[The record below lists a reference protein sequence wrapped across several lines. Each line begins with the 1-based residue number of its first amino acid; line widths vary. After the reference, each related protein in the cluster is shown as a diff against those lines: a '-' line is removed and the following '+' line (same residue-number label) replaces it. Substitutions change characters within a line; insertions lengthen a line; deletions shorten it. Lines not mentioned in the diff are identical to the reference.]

1 MGAASSAHATNTP
14 PDHDEA
20 SNQWQFAITPYLW
33 LPVVDGT
40 LRFSLP
46 GGGADAS
53 TGPYNYLQNLKFVF
67 MLQGEARKGTWSI
80 FADAIYL
87 RFGRR
92 KSSVN
97 ATTGLFGPRNSER
110 SFETSLR
117 GTLIQ
122 VGGGRTVMQTSWGTV
137 DAVVGV
143 RYLGAKTT
151 LDAAATGTLGT
162 GASVNPAVDVAQ
174 VQNIFDGFAGV
185 RGRLSIT
192 SDGRWYLPF
201 YLDAG
206 AGSSKFTW
214 QALAGAGYSMKWG
227 ELSLTYRYLAFYG
240 SGDQLVQTLRFN
252 GPSVN
257 LTVRF

>member
-1 MGAASSAHATNTP
+1 MSAAASVHAANKL
-14 PDHDEA
+14 PDRDDT
-20 SNQWQFAITPYLW
+20 SDGWQFAITPYLW
-33 LPVVDGT
+33 LPTVGGT

-67 MLQGEARKGTWSI
+67 MLQGEARKGDWSI
-80 FADAIYL
+80 FADAVYL
-87 RFGRR
+87 RFGRHE
-92 KSSVN
+92 SSVN
-97 ATTGLFGPRNSER
+97 AANGLFGPLNTER
-110 SFETSLR
+110 SLETSLR

-122 VGGGRTVMQTSWGTV
+122 VGGGRTVTGTSWGTV
-137 DAVVGV
+137 DAVLGV
-143 RYLGAKTT
+143 RYLGVKTT
-151 LDAAATGTLGT
+151 LDAAAMSSLAT
-162 GASVNPAVDVAQ
+162 GASVNRAVEVAQ
-174 VQNIFDGFAGV
+174 VQNILDGFAGV
-185 RGRLSIT
+185 RGRVSIS

-214 QALAGAGYSMKWG
+214 QALAGVGYSMKWG

-257 LTVRF
+257 ATFKF